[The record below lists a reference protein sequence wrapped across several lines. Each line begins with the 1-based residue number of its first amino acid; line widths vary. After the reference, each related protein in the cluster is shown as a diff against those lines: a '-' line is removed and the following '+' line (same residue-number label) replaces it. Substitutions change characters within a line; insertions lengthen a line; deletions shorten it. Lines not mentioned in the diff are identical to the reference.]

1 MLHHMLS
8 AAPDPNRDQLDYAA
22 VRDAWQALR
31 ESLSTLS
38 LPGRDPFY
46 VRAEQALAPWFARWA
61 SGPTDT
67 QSKRYYYSPDNFTGE
82 PRLGTDF
89 SPYEIKGALQLLRA
103 NSAAGVD
110 PQPQLKNYAGNT
122 ANLLA
127 DAMRRLDY
135 EKNLYTQTATQPAAD
150 PVILGAWVN
159 GIQVKKPASLNVL
172 RHIDLVEFEQ
182 ANSADPPQFDAA
194 GNLIVAQHMNSPSP
208 PQRDADGNPVRP
220 PSRYE
225 RAANL
230 SPEDQKALLDD
241 ASTATSTATPTKGA
255 AECACDA
262 SKTPATIGGVIVG
275 GILAAIAAYYA
286 KPGNKAVMAGAV
298 AVGALVV
305 GGGARYVANGRAEKC
320 REDCAR
326 EP

>member
-1 MLHHMLS
+1 MDHPMLHLTANTLS
-8 AAPDPNRDQLDYAA
+8 AAPDPNRDQVDYAA

-46 VRAEQALAPWFARWA
+46 IRAQDALVPWYQNWL
-61 SGPTDT
+61 SGPSEA
-67 QSKRYYYSPDNFTGE
+67 QRKRYYYSIDNNGE
-82 PRLGTDF
+82 NRLGTDYD
-89 SPYEIKGALQLLRA
+89 PGEILQAIRQMRT

-110 PQPQLKNYAGNT
+110 PAPDLKNYAGNT
-122 ANLLA
+122 ANVLA
-127 DAMRRLDY
+127 DAMRRLQY
-135 EKNLYTQTATQPAAD
+135 EIDLYTRPAAD

-159 GIQVKKPASLNVL
+159 GVQVKKPVGLNVL

-182 ANSADPPQFDAA
+182 ANSADPLQFDAA
-194 GNLIVAQHMNSPSP
+194 GKLIVPQQMNYASP
-208 PQRDADGNPVRP
+208 PQRDADGNPVRYP
-220 PSRYE
+220 PVS
-225 RAANL
+225 
-230 SPEDQKALLDD
+230 SFPEGQKVPVED

-255 AECACDA
+255 SAECACDA

-286 KPGNKAVMAGAV
+286 KPGNKAVMAGAA
-298 AVGALVV
+298 AVGALV
-305 GGGARYVANGRAEKC
+305 GGGGTWYVVNGRAEKC